1 MTTDKTHPVRAADRV
16 QTILPVSIN
25 GIKGITR
32 DISSSGIFLEVESPI
47 EPGKIVEFLVTLD
60 SPSGDL
66 VLSCQGEVVR
76 SEEFEKSYGIAT
88 KILSLELL
96 PLLNTEGS

>member
-1 MTTDKTHPVRAADRV
+1 MTTEKVNPVRGSERV
-16 QTILPVSIN
+16 KMVLSVNID
-25 GIKGITR
+25 GIKGVTH
-32 DISSSGIFLEVESPI
+32 DVSSSGIFLEVESPI

-96 PLLNTEGS
+96 PLLKNEAS

>member
-1 MTTDKTHPVRAADRV
+1 MTNDKKTPVRGSERV
-16 QTILPVSIN
+16 ETILPVNID

-47 EPGKIVEFLVTLD
+47 EPGRIVEFLVTLD
-60 SPSGDL
+60 SPEGDL

-76 SEEFEKSYGIAT
+76 IEEFEKSYGIAT

-96 PLLNTEGS
+96 PLLKEKKS

>member
-1 MTTDKTHPVRAADRV
+1 MSDEKSVPFRGSDRV
-16 QTILPVSIN
+16 KTVLPVNID

-32 DISSSGIFLEVESPI
+32 DVSSSGIFLELESPV

-66 VLSCQGEVVR
+66 VMSCQGEVVR
-76 SEEFEKSYGIAT
+76 MEEFEKSYGIAT

-96 PLLNTEGS
+96 PLLKKEGT